1 MIEAILGVLGGAFLG
16 VYMLSCVMYL
26 SQLIIDIKRFK
37 PSNLIEYA
45 IILVMLI
52 GAIVPILN
60 FVCVVKIL
68 KDKSYEG

>member
-1 MIEAILGVLGGAFLG
+1 MIEATLGVLGGAFLA

-26 SQLIIDIKRFK
+26 TQLIIEIRRFK
-37 PSNLIEYA
+37 PRYFREHV
-45 IILVMLI
+45 IILLISI

-68 KDKSYEG
+68 KDKRYE

>member
-1 MIEAILGVLGGAFLG
+1 MIRVILELLGGAFLTT
-16 VYMLSCVMYL
+16 YLLSTAIYL
-26 SQLIIDIKRFK
+26 TQLVTEIRRFK
-37 PSNLIEYA
+37 PSKFREYV
-45 IILVMLI
+45 IILLISI